1 MIFIAFFV
9 RQIKLRQIFLIVK
22 CYNPIRTINI
32 KERYLFIQ
40 KKRGEYFEEAICNCR
55 YQQRKFKR

>member
-22 CYNPIRTINI
+22 CYNPYGQWILA
-32 KERYLFIQ
+32 KEIVTQ